1 MSRDLFN
8 DHFHE
13 LGEWFPENQFPSI
26 LCGVCQDAYLALEK
40 VSTIE
45 HTASI
50 EARASEDWDPEWIS
64 GLHIS
69 KMKCGNPK
77 CKSIATTTGEYK
89 MVFDVVIDEEGR
101 PQQTYSKELKIN
113 YVTPSSPLILKLKE
127 HDYPVAVTQ
136 LIEEASS
143 IALVSPG
150 AAANRIRTAID
161 ELLNVQKVIKL
172 RTTKKGRERIS
183 THERIKIFNIK
194 NTAVS
199 DILLAVKWIGNS
211 GTHGDSI
218 TLTEILDG
226 AELFAHALDR
236 LYNKKHITLANK
248 AKKINARK
256 GR

>member
-1 MSRDLFN
+1 MARDLFN

-13 LGEWFPENQFPSI
+13 LGEWFHENQFPTI

-45 HTASI
+45 HAASV
-50 EARASEDWDPEWIS
+50 EARANEDWDPEWIS

-77 CKSIATTTGEYK
+77 CKSIATTTGEYRV
-89 MVFDVVIDEEGR
+89 VFDVIIDEEGR
-101 PQQTYSKELKIN
+101 PQQDYSKELKIN
-113 YVTPSSPLILKLKE
+113 YITPSSPLILKRV
-127 HDYPVAVTQ
+127 DYPIGITQ
-136 LIEEASS
+136 LLEEASA

-150 AAANRIRTAID
+150 AAANRIRTGID
-161 ELLNVQKVIKL
+161 ELLNVQKVTKS
-172 RTTKKGRERIS
+172 RSTKKGRERLS
-183 THERIKIFNIK
+183 THERIKIFNVK
-194 NTAVS
+194 NAEVS
-199 DILLAVKWIGNS
+199 DILLAVKWIGNN

-218 TLTEILDG
+218 TLTEVLDG

-236 LYNKKHITLANK
+236 LYNKNHITLAKK

-256 GR
+256 GK